1 MLIVNLKDDIT
12 CQRESRLY
20 RTWGE
25 FYEDTFSP
33 LVFPTKVIEL
43 KLHGKTYSEKKE
55 CLKSIVMDLTDVVDL
70 SYMELCLLQAWIETN
85 AQRFGLV
92 NEFTDNGIL

>member
-1 MLIVNLKDDIT
+1 MLIVNLKDDIN

-70 SYMELCLLQAWIETN
+70 SYMELCLVQAWIEAN